1 MDISFEREKNL
12 RASAFTIIVCGG
24 LAIFLFLFYW
34 TLPQISPPN
43 LSEGIE
49 VNIGN
54 SDDGFGDI
62 APEIVGDPALIADNS
77 TPIQQDNVPITETVV
92 DEPPTKDA
100 LDEVP
105 IKKPPVAEKK
115 KEIKKTSPVVNDKK
129 IITKNNTAKKVVT
142 IPAKEKPTN
151 PKAIFK
157 GGTTNGTGGNG
168 GEKNNNILYQGDGAG
183 KGDKGNP
190 NGNPYSP
197 NYKGNAPSGNS
208 GVSIRSGLQGRR
220 FTSYPSFED
229 DFNER
234 AKVAVNITVDRNG
247 NVIAASINPKG
258 TTTTNSNI
266 KAIAIRKAK
275 QLKLNS
281 GNSDQQMG
289 TIVFDFKLRG

>member
-12 RASAFTIIVCGG
+12 RASAFTIIICGG

-34 TLPQISPPN
+34 TLPQVSPPD

-49 VNIGN
+49 VNLGN
-54 SDDGFGDI
+54 NNDGFGDVP
-62 APEIVGDPALIADNS
+62 PEIVGNPSLAAEDPTVLE
-77 TPIQQDNVPITETVV
+77 QDNVPVTETVV
-92 DEPPTKDA
+92 DKTPTKDA

-105 IKKPPVAEKK
+105 IKKPPIAEKK
-115 KEIKKTSPVVNDKK
+115 KEVKKTSPVVDDKK
-129 IITKNNTAKKVVT
+129 IIAKNNTTQKVVT
-142 IPAKEKPTN
+142 SPAKEKPTN
-151 PKAIFK
+151 PKALFK
-157 GGTTNGTGGNG
+157 GGTTNEKGGNRAD
-168 GEKNNNILYQGDGAG
+168 KNNNILYQGDGTG

-208 GVSIRSGLQGRR
+208 GISIINGLQGRK

-234 AKVAVNITVDRNG
+234 AKVAVDITVDKNG
-247 NVIAASINPKG
+247 NVVSASINLKK

-275 QLKLNS
+275 QLKLNT

-289 TIVFDFKLRG
+289 TILFDFKLRG

>member
-1 MDISFEREKNL
+1 MNIAFERDKNL
-12 RASAFTIIVCGG
+12 KASAYTIIISGG

-34 TLPQISPPN
+34 TLPQVSPPD

-54 SDDGFGDI
+54 SDDGFGDV
-62 APEIVGDPALIADNS
+62 APEIVGDPSLTAQDPTTL
-77 TPIQQDNVPITETVV
+77 QQDNVAPTETVV
-92 DEPPTKDA
+92 DEPLVKDA
-100 LDEVP
+100 VDEVP
-105 IKKPPVAEKK
+105 ITKPPIADKK
-115 KEIKKTSPVVNDKK
+115 KVVKKISPVVENKKPVTTPKATKK
-129 IITKNNTAKKVVT
+129 IVT
-142 IPAKEKPTN
+142 TPSKEKPSN
-151 PKAIFK
+151 PKALFK

-168 GEKNNNILYQGDGAG
+168 GQKNNNILYQGDGSG

-208 GVSIRSGLQGRR
+208 GVSIRSGLNGRR

-234 AKVAVNITVDRNG
+234 AKVAVDIIVDRNG
-247 NVIAASINPKG
+247 NVIAASINPRG

-266 KAIAIRKAK
+266 KSIAIRKAK
-275 QLKLNS
+275 QLKLS
-281 GNSDQQMG
+281 TGNSDQQTG